1 MKHSMKVFVI
11 LISMFILTQVIGLLV
26 LSSYSPIETQT
37 TLANGTIINISSH
50 NLPFG
55 LEPPADSTNSNSFL
69 SFVLAIGIA
78 IAVIFLLMRWKAQLV
93 IKIWFFFVVFLA
105 ISVTLFSFFKG
116 FVYGS
121 ILALLLSIILTS
133 LKIFR
138 RGFVFHNLTELLIY
152 PGVAALLVPLLSPG
166 SAVLLLILISAYDA
180 YAVWHSGFM
189 QKMAMFQIKSVGI
202 FAGFLV
208 PHFSASKAK
217 NLVKSNKLKKGKLGV
232 AILGGGDVVFPLILA
247 GTILYSF
254 SLVGAIG
261 VILGAT
267 LGLTTLLIIS
277 QRGKFYPAMPFISGG
292 AFLGLLALAL

>member
-1 MKHSMKVFVI
+1 MKVFVI

-55 LEPPADSTNSNSFL
+55 LELPADSTNSNSFL

-208 PHFSASKAK
+208 P
-217 NLVKSNKLKKGKLGV
+217 
-232 AILGGGDVVFPLILA
+232 
-247 GTILYSF
+247 
-254 SLVGAIG
+254 
-261 VILGAT
+261 
-267 LGLTTLLIIS
+267 
-277 QRGKFYPAMPFISGG
+277 
-292 AFLGLLALAL
+292 